1 MSISYPRAKPYFTDV
16 DIDEILDEIKDTLH
30 SGNLVQ
36 GQRVKEFE
44 ENFAKMVGTKYA
56 IATNS
61 CTSALELTLKSL
73 GIKNKKV
80 LVPTETFVAT
90 GNSVILS
97 DNTPVFT
104 DIDKSTLCM
113 SYDTIMDRMSD
124 DVAAIIIVHMG
135 GLITPDIDKIRD
147 YCKYNS
153 IHLIE
158 DAAHAHGS
166 KKMSIV
172 NGCYVKSEYA
182 GSLGIAGCFSFY
194 PTKVMTTGEG
204 GMITTDSKSL
214 MEMARTLRNH
224 GGDGRLGLY
233 SASND
238 RMTEISAILGLSQ
251 LKHLKSF
258 VDKRNYIASKYRES
272 LSMISE
278 IQLFSEYKEI
288 KNSYWNFYFILNTI
302 NRKEFIEK
310 MSERGVQIGDA
321 YSPPCHGQPVFK
333 EYISDDTFEV
343 ADDILSRHV
352 SLPMYTELND
362 KDIYLITDIVKEVI
376 DDCKK

>member
-1 MSISYPRAKPYFTDV
+1 MRILYPRAKPYFSDV
-16 DIDEILDEIKDTLH
+16 DIDDILDEIKDTLQ

-44 ENFAKMVGTKYA
+44 DKFAKMVGTKYA

-61 CTSALELTLKSL
+61 CTSALELSIRSL
-73 GIKNKKV
+73 GVNGKTV

-90 GNSVILS
+90 GNAVILS
-97 DNTPVFT
+97 GNTPVFT

-135 GLITPDIDKIRD
+135 GLITPDIDKIRN
-147 YCKYNS
+147 YCKDNS
-153 IHLIE
+153 IYLIE

-166 KKMSIV
+166 KKMTVV
-172 NGCYVKSEYA
+172 NGYYYKTEYA

-204 GMITTDSKSL
+204 GMITTNSKSL
-214 MEMARTLRNH
+214 MKMARILRNH

-238 RMTEISAILGLSQ
+238 RMTEISAILGISQ

-278 IQLFSEYKEI
+278 IQLFSEYEEI

-302 NRKEFIEK
+302 ERKEFIEK
-310 MSERGVQIGDA
+310 MLERGVQIGDA
-321 YSPPCHGQPVFK
+321 YSPPCHEQPVFE
-333 EYISDDTFEV
+333 EYISDETFQV
-343 ADDILSRHV
+343 TDDILSKHV
-352 SLPMYTELND
+352 SLPMYTELTD
-362 KDIYLITDIVKEVI
+362 EDIYSITDIVKEVI
-376 DDCKK
+376 NDCKK

>member
-1 MSISYPRAKPYFTDV
+1 MEYVSILYPRAKPYFSDK
-16 DIDEILDEIKDTLH
+16 DIDDILGEIKDTLH

-36 GQRVKEFE
+36 GEKVREFE
-44 ENFAKMVGTKYA
+44 DKFADMVGTKYA

-61 CTSALELTLKSL
+61 CTSALELTIRSL
-73 GIKNKKV
+73 NIENRKI

-97 DNTPVFT
+97 GNTPVFT

-124 DVAAIIIVHMG
+124 DVDAIIIVHMG

-147 YCKYNS
+147 YCEENS

-166 KKMSIV
+166 K
-172 NGCYVKSEYA
+172 YKSEYA

-204 GMITTDSKSL
+204 GMITTNSKSL
-214 MEMARTLRNH
+214 MTMARIMRNH

-238 RMTEISAILGLSQ
+238 RMTEMSAILGISQ
-251 LKHLKSF
+251 LKNLEDF
-258 VDKRNYIASKYRES
+258 VNKRNYLSSKYRES
-272 LSMISE
+272 LNMVSE
-278 IQLFSEYKEI
+278 IQFFPEYKEI

-302 NRKEFIEK
+302 DRKGFIEK
-310 MSERGVQIGDA
+310 MLQRGVQVGNA
-321 YSPPCHGQPVFK
+321 YSPPCHRQPVFDK
-333 EYISDDTFEV
+333 YISNDTFEI

-362 KDIYLITDIVKEVI
+362 MDIYSITDIVKEVI
-376 DDCKK
+376 IDCKR

>member
-1 MSISYPRAKPYFTDV
+1 MSISYPRAKPYFSNG
-16 DIDEILDEIKDTLH
+16 DIDDILDEIKDTLQ

-36 GQRVKEFE
+36 GERVKEFE
-44 ENFAKMVGTKYA
+44 DKFAKMVGTKYA

-61 CTSALELTLKSL
+61 CTSALELSIRSL
-73 GIKNKKV
+73 GVNGKKI

-97 DNTPVFT
+97 GNTPVFT

-113 SYDTIMDRMSD
+113 SYDTIMDRMTD

-238 RMTEISAILGLSQ
+238 RMTEI
-251 LKHLKSF
+251 
-258 VDKRNYIASKYRES
+258 
-272 LSMISE
+272 
-278 IQLFSEYKEI
+278 
-288 KNSYWNFYFILNTI
+288 
-302 NRKEFIEK
+302 
-310 MSERGVQIGDA
+310 
-321 YSPPCHGQPVFK
+321 
-333 EYISDDTFEV
+333 
-343 ADDILSRHV
+343 
-352 SLPMYTELND
+352 
-362 KDIYLITDIVKEVI
+362 
-376 DDCKK
+376 

>member
-1 MSISYPRAKPYFTDV
+1 MRTLYPRAKPHFSDT
-16 DIDEILDEIKDTLH
+16 DIDDILGEIKDTLQ

-36 GQRVKEFE
+36 GERVKEFE
-44 ENFAKMVGTKYA
+44 DKFAKMVGTKYA

-61 CTSALELTLKSL
+61 CTSALELSIRSL
-73 GIKNKKV
+73 SVNGKTV

-97 DNTPVFT
+97 GNTPVFT

-135 GLITPDIDKIRD
+135 GLITPDIEKIRN
-147 YCKYNS
+147 YCKDNS

-166 KKMSIV
+166 R
-172 NGCYVKSEYA
+172 YKSEYA

-204 GMITTDSKSL
+204 GMITTNSESL
-214 MEMARTLRNH
+214 MHMARILRNH

-238 RMTEISAILGLSQ
+238 RMTEISAILGISQ
-251 LKHLKSF
+251 LRHLKHF
-258 VDKRNYIASKYRES
+258 VDKRNYISSKYRES
-272 LSMISE
+272 LRMVSE
-278 IQLFSEYKEI
+278 IQLFSEYTEI

-302 NRKEFIEK
+302 DRKEFIEK
-310 MSERGVQIGDA
+310 MLERGVQIGDA
-321 YSPPCHGQPVFK
+321 YSPPCHNQPVFE
-333 EYISDDTFEV
+333 EYVSDDTFEV

-362 KDIYLITDIVKEVI
+362 KDIYSITDIVKEVI
-376 DDCKK
+376 NDCKK

>member
-1 MSISYPRAKPYFTDV
+1 
-16 DIDEILDEIKDTLH
+16 
-30 SGNLVQ
+30 
-36 GQRVKEFE
+36 
-44 ENFAKMVGTKYA
+44 
-56 IATNS
+56 
-61 CTSALELTLKSL
+61 
-73 GIKNKKV
+73 
-80 LVPTETFVAT
+80 
-90 GNSVILS
+90 
-97 DNTPVFT
+97 
-104 DIDKSTLCM
+104 
-113 SYDTIMDRMSD
+113 
-124 DVAAIIIVHMG
+124 
-135 GLITPDIDKIRD
+135 
-147 YCKYNS
+147 
-153 IHLIE
+153 
-158 DAAHAHGS
+158 
-166 KKMSIV
+166 
-172 NGCYVKSEYA
+172 
-182 GSLGIAGCFSFY
+182 
-194 PTKVMTTGEG
+194 
-204 GMITTDSKSL
+204 

-362 KDIYLITDIVKEVI
+362 KDIYLITDMVKEVI